1 MLFSAIAFS
10 AKAIF
15 VKLAYHYP
23 VDPLTLLTLRMG
35 FSLPMFLLLAWVA
48 GRRAVVQS
56 LTSRQW
62 IAVIFLGLIGYYAS
76 SLLDF
81 IGLQYVS
88 AALERLIL
96 FLYPTF
102 VVVISALFFGYRIV
116 RRDVF
121 ALCISYCGIA
131 LVFIHD
137 LTANQPEVVLGAMF
151 VMASALCYAI
161 YLVGSGQI
169 VNRIG
174 SLRFGAYASIVSTIG
189 ILVHFLLFRNPTFLV
204 QPPQVLGIA
213 ALMAVFSTVLPV
225 ILMAEGIRRIGSSNA
240 SMLGAVGPISTMFM
254 GFIFLGDPVTLFQI
268 VGAILVLIG
277 VLAISLKK
285 KPVAGAA
292 T

>member
-189 ILVHFLLFRNPTFLV
+189 ILVHFLLFRDPTFLA

-240 SMLGAVGPISTMFM
+240 AMLGAVGPISTMFM